1 MKKKPSAATVKKT
14 AKKSAS
20 RKSAKKS
27 SRKSTRT
34 SHPAA
39 HQASGNGVKKSA
51 SKKVKKSVKKKAAKK
66 SAVKSVRKQNPKP
79 TRRSQEPIEQ
89 AFRYCPSCQTPSEHL
104 GAIPFRCGECGF
116 AFFFGPVAA
125 VGGLIVNEAQQ
136 LLLVRRARDPGK
148 GQWGLPGGFV
158 DRGES
163 IEEALR
169 REVIE
174 ETQLEVTEL
183 TLLTTGP
190 NTYTYAGVTADVID
204 LFFVCKVPTD
214 AKIQLEPTELTEFK
228 WCVPSKRELNN
239 MAFPSNRIA
248 VEQWLRERKQASK

>member
-1 MKKKPSAATVKKT
+1 MKKKPSAATVKKST
-14 AKKSAS
+14 KKSAS

-27 SRKSTRT
+27 SRKSTRS

-39 HQASGNGVKKSA
+39 HPTSKSSVGRSATKKPKKST
-51 SKKVKKSVKKKAAKK
+51 KKTAKK
-66 SAVKSVRKQNPKP
+66 SAVKSVRKKSSPPPK
-79 TRRSQEPIEQ
+79 RSQEPIEK
-89 AFRYCPSCQTPSEHL
+89 AFRYCPSCQTPNDNPGE
-104 GAIPFRCGECGF
+104 IPFRCHECGF

-125 VGGLIVNEAQQ
+125 VGGLIVNEDQE

-169 REVIE
+169 REVTE
-174 ETQLEVTEL
+174 ETQLKVTEL
-183 TLLTTGP
+183 SLLTTGP
-190 NTYTYAGVTADVID
+190 NNYTYAGVTADVID
-204 LFFVCKVPTD
+204 LFFVCKVHAN
-214 AKIQLEPTELTEFK
+214 AKIQLEPSELTEFK
-228 WCVPSKRELNN
+228 WCVPTKRELNN

-248 VEQWLRERKQASK
+248 VEQWLQERKKTSK